1 MLKEPFGLN
10 IVVFV
15 KRIGKAF
22 FVLMLAVKIPGCGIS
37 FGSDIGACRTDKLDV
52 RIFFMDPSFKDLFVE
67 GIKSFI
73 LADGEIDD
81 EETEFLCQQISADG
95 EIDENE
101 KALLEALA
109 AEVELPEELADML
122 D

>member
-1 MLKEPFGLN
+1 MEELIKSILQDGKVDAEE
-10 IVVFV
+10 V
-15 KRIGKAF
+15 KKLREAIMADGKVDEEEAKALF
-22 FVLMLAVKIPGCGIS
+22 KINNE
-37 FGSDIGACRTDKLDV
+37 ATEK
-52 RIFFMDPSFKDLFVE
+52 DPSFKDLFVE

-95 EIDENE
+95 EINENE

>member
-1 MLKEPFGLN
+1 MNELIKNILEDGKIDASEVEQLRNSIFADGKVDKEEAEALFRLN
-10 IVVFV
+10 NEAEE
-15 KRIGKAF
+15 KC
-22 FVLMLAVKIPGCGIS
+22 PE
-37 FGSDIGACRTDKLDV
+37 
-52 RIFFMDPSFKDLFVE
+52 FKDLFVE

-101 KALLEALA
+101 KALLSALA
-109 AEVELPEELADML
+109 AEVELPEVLADML

>member
-1 MLKEPFGLN
+1 MEELRKAIMADGKVDKEEVEALFQLN
-10 IVVFV
+10 NEA
-15 KRIGKAF
+15 KEKC
-22 FVLMLAVKIPGCGIS
+22 PE
-37 FGSDIGACRTDKLDV
+37 
-52 RIFFMDPSFKDLFVE
+52 FKDLFVE

-95 EIDENE
+95 EIDDNE

-109 AEVELPEELADML
+109 AEVDLPEELADML

>member
-1 MLKEPFGLN
+1 MKELVKNILADGKIEASEVEELRKAIMADGKVDEEEAKALFHLN
-10 IVVFV
+10 NEA
-15 KRIGKAF
+15 KEKC
-22 FVLMLAVKIPGCGIS
+22 PE
-37 FGSDIGACRTDKLDV
+37 
-52 RIFFMDPSFKDLFVE
+52 FKDLFVE

-73 LADGEIDD
+73 LADGKIDD

-109 AEVELPEELADML
+109 AEVELPEELASMID
-122 D
+122 

>member
-1 MLKEPFGLN
+1 MEELIKSILADGKVEASEVEELRKSIMADGKVDEEEAKALFKINNEAKE
-10 IVVFV
+10 
-15 KRIGKAF
+15 K
-22 FVLMLAVKIPGCGIS
+22 
-37 FGSDIGACRTDKLDV
+37 
-52 RIFFMDPSFKDLFVE
+52 DPSFKDLFVE

-95 EIDENE
+95 AIDENE

-109 AEVELPEELADML
+109 AEVELPAELADMI

>member
-1 MLKEPFGLN
+1 MFLISLQHVNNLFKTIKDKEEVEALFQLN
-10 IVVFV
+10 NEA
-15 KRIGKAF
+15 KEKC
-22 FVLMLAVKIPGCGIS
+22 PE
-37 FGSDIGACRTDKLDV
+37 
-52 RIFFMDPSFKDLFVE
+52 FKDLFVE

-95 EIDENE
+95 EIDDNE

-109 AEVELPEELADML
+109 AEVDLPEELADML